1 MHRCCSAC
9 LSGVYPPSS
18 PSDFG
23 FVKLLVSG
31 RTGNMIITRRDNQAD
46 TTSTVAIPIRRGSEQ
61 PPPPP
66 RNNALEIRNILNPW
80 KIHSLTHNRNAQAIN
95 NYDDTHEHIPAFH
108 KRVHMKTLA
117 HNYEHLRH
125 HDFFQGNTQDSKYQG
140 VSVSMP

>member
-1 MHRCCSAC
+1 
-9 LSGVYPPSS
+9 
-18 PSDFG
+18 
-23 FVKLLVSG
+23 
-31 RTGNMIITRRDNQAD
+31 MIITRRDNQAD

-61 PPPPP
+61 PPPPEQCP
-66 RNNALEIRNILNPW
+66 GDKKHIESVLA
-80 KIHSLTHNRNAQAIN
+80 HSLTHNRNAQAIN
-95 NYDDTHEHIPAFH
+95 NYDDTHEHTPAFH